1 MQIVFAGICAGGAQ
15 KWAFLPQ
22 SPAGFKPPKVNLS
35 DKIFKK

>member
-22 SPAGFKPPKVNLS
+22 CPSAEQQVETPTIK
-35 DKIFKK
+35 